1 MLFLERGYVEGT
13 SLAFPVARTSPFN
26 PGGVSSIP
34 DPGAMILYVSQSK
47 KKNIDSMVTNLIK
60 PFKMAHIKK
69 KKNLKRHYVG
79 SQRNT

>member
-47 KKNIDSMVTNLIK
+47 KKKHSMVTNLIK

-69 KKNLKRHYVG
+69 KK
-79 SQRNT
+79 S

>member
-13 SLAFPVARTSPFN
+13 SLAFLVVRTSPFN

-34 DPGAMILYVSQSK
+34 GPGAMVPYVSQSK
-47 KKNIDSMVTNLIK
+47 KKKKKNNNTDSMVTNSIK

-69 KKNLKRHYVG
+69 KK
-79 SQRNT
+79 S